1 MGQLQA
7 QVNLEPQAKPIFSFF
22 NRAAISRWRSCSAR
36 GLFFY
41 FFLVLSVTRR
51 RPPLSQVLVG
61 TLNHATCNV
70 YSPKSFWNINT
81 RKCYRYCSLHCVQNI
96 FSFGFIKA
104 LDLKEIRSCLL
115 CRKWWS
121 LTHWSQRFLRAHVK
135 IYIFPFERS
144 MKRPFPRI
152 FFLQDKQK
160 SLITNHAKLTLC
172 KECNQKLW
180 LWSDVSIS
188 H

>member
-61 TLNHATCNV
+61 TLNLETCNV
-70 YSPKSFWNINT
+70 YSPKSFWNLNT
-81 RKCYRYCSLHCVQNI
+81 QNCYRYCSLYCLQNI

-104 LDLKEIRSCLL
+104 FDSKGMLNTLKKKL
-115 CRKWWS
+115 CQPWNALVEQFSLSLHDKWEWWCNNTVCKWNCWS
-121 LTHWSQRFLRAHVK
+121 LNFV
-135 IYIFPFERS
+135 
-144 MKRPFPRI
+144 M
-152 FFLQDKQK
+152 D
-160 SLITNHAKLTLC
+160 
-172 KECNQKLW
+172 
-180 LWSDVSIS
+180 
-188 H
+188 